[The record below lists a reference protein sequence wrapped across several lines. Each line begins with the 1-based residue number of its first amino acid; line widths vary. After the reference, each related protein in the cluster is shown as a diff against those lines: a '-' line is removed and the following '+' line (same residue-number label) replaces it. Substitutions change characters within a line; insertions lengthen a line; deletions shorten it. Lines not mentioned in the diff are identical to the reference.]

1 MYKHIFSKYKCFEVE
16 IREKMTL
23 KDGLKLG
30 KSLTSQQSVHH
41 GVVFG
46 VS

>member
-1 MYKHIFSKYKCFEVE
+1 MHKHIFSKNKCFELE
-16 IREKMTL
+16 IGEKMTL
-23 KDGLKLG
+23 KDSLKLG
-30 KSLTSQQSVHH
+30 KSLTSQQSMHR